1 MVTTPNRGD
10 INWDVALNAA
20 LNSLQAGIDTKL
32 ATTGGTIT
40 GDVTVVSNNLVVDS
54 AGTAINAVDRQAVTN
69 FAAYVLRTA
78 GADRWSLQMV
88 NDSTNDV
95 QLTDSADG
103 TVAFLAEARATQ
115 ANLSLLTNTK
125 SYGSG
130 VGVIFIANRNTAPTV
145 NPTGGGIMYVEAGAL
160 KFRGSSGTVTTIAPA

>member
-1 MVTTPNRGD
+1 VVTTPNRGD
-10 INWDVALNAA
+10 TNWDVPLNAA
-20 LNSLQAGIDTKL
+20 LADLQSQINTKFSS
-32 ATTGGTIT
+32 TGGTVT

-69 FAAYVLRTA
+69 FAAYVLRTN
-78 GADRWSLQMV
+78 GSDRWSLQMV

-95 QLTDSADG
+95 QLSDSADG

-115 ANLSLLTNTK
+115 ANLSLLTSTK

-130 VGVIFIANRNTAPTV
+130 IGVIFIANRNTAPTV
-145 NPTGGGIMYVEAGAL
+145 NPVGGGLLYVEAGAL
-160 KFRGSSGTVTTIAPA
+160 KFRGSAGTVTVIAPA